1 MFSLFNPGVMFL
13 SLFFNNASG
22 MRDRLGLGN
31 SKLSTATYSWGRA
44 TEAGLHYDL
53 GRLYRL

>member
-1 MFSLFNPGVMFL
+1 MSL
-13 SLFFNNASG
+13 SLLFNNASG
-22 MRDRLGLGN
+22 MRDRLGPGN

-44 TEAGLHYDL
+44 TEVGLHYDL